1 MGRTGLFDLEKHF
14 AFYGAY
20 HRNPINI
27 AIHGLFVWPIFF
39 SALIF
44 LYFTPPFFGIPNFE
58 FLLFGNYFVLV
69 WNFGFLITL
78 VYSVFYASLDL
89 KAGSLSALL
98 CFVCWVASSFVAYQF
113 GWSLAWKVNNVV
125 THLVPFLYSFFVC
138 MLYPCLFLICWSK
151 EHVFLFL
158 SFICLC
164 NCILFDY
171 RTSNLLN

>member
-69 WNFGFLITL
+69 WNFGFLVTL

-89 KAGSLSALL
+89 KAGSLAALL
-98 CFVCWVASSFVAYQF
+98 CVVCWVASSFVADQL
-113 GWSLAWKVNNVV
+113 GWSLSWKVNNVV
-125 THLVPFLYSFFVC
+125 THVVLFVFYRFFCLHVII
-138 MLYPCLFLICWSK
+138 PCLFVICWRK
-151 EHVFLFL
+151 NMFLVLFFMFVQL
-158 SFICLC
+158 SYLTIEQVTC
-164 NCILFDY
+164 
-171 RTSNLLN
+171 